1 MRKKTKNRFIKDI
14 YNSAKKEWKRKKKHK
29 VIEFYLKE
37 ELKKELEENPDR
49 YYELK
54 VYCNQ
59 FSDVGEIQILVAML
73 SVLIGYV
80 SDFEKG
86 SIIICI
92 FLLSIISIYLP
103 TPYKKCKFVFDNID
117 QHEIEEIMQKK
128 EMVSENNRDKKENTN
143 DLISKIDK
151 LKQEWLQKKIS
162 LIELGEYVETLVNEL
177 KNEEDYCKVKGYV
190 QNVIILDKNVE
201 NSNSW
206 ISNISLTFVTVML
219 TINSLILA
227 QSEIKILSY
236 ICLGMALLFMIG
248 IIVIFG
254 FTMKKHMGN
263 YAREKSFYEILYKY
277 MD

>member
-128 EMVSENNRDKKENTN
+128 KWYQR
-143 DLISKIDK
+143 
-151 LKQEWLQKKIS
+151 
-162 LIELGEYVETLVNEL
+162 
-177 KNEEDYCKVKGYV
+177 
-190 QNVIILDKNVE
+190 II
-201 NSNSW
+201 
-206 ISNISLTFVTVML
+206 
-219 TINSLILA
+219 
-227 QSEIKILSY
+227 EIKKRIL
-236 ICLGMALLFMIG
+236 MI
-248 IIVIFG
+248 
-254 FTMKKHMGN
+254 
-263 YAREKSFYEILYKY
+263 
-277 MD
+277 

>member
-1 MRKKTKNRFIKDI
+1 
-14 YNSAKKEWKRKKKHK
+14 
-29 VIEFYLKE
+29 
-37 ELKKELEENPDR
+37 
-49 YYELK
+49 
-54 VYCNQ
+54 
-59 FSDVGEIQILVAML
+59 
-73 SVLIGYV
+73 
-80 SDFEKG
+80 
-86 SIIICI
+86 
-92 FLLSIISIYLP
+92 
-103 TPYKKCKFVFDNID
+103 
-117 QHEIEEIMQKK
+117 
-128 EMVSENNRDKKENTN
+128 MVSENNRDKKENTN